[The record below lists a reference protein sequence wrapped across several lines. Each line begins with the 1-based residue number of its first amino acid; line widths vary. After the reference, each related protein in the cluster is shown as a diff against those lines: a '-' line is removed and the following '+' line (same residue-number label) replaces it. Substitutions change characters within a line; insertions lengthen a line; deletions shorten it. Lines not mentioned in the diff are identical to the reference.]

1 LYLYA
6 TGYFYLVK
14 KLQQVTT
21 PIEDDHELVW
31 MNLETCLNELH
42 LEHQAWAVKQVK
54 QLLAGN

>member
-1 LYLYA
+1 M
-6 TGYFYLVK
+6 
-14 KLQQVTT
+14 QQITT

-54 QLLAGN
+54 YLLAGN